1 MSKNHSP
8 QMIKKW
14 HEDNVVSDWNYTEK
28 RKGYFSV
35 TGKTKNKQWE
45 RNKIGK
51 EYEHERIWND

>member
-1 MSKNHSP
+1 
-8 QMIKKW
+8 MIKKW

-28 RKGYFSV
+28 RKGYFAV

>member
-1 MSKNHSP
+1 
-8 QMIKKW
+8 MIKKW

-28 RKGYFSV
+28 RNGYFAV